1 MAIFNPKLLTELAID
16 TLDYAIGIEV
26 GQTGRNRKYQPISF
40 FLKKFL
46 EAELNYKIY
55 DKELLAIVRTIEENH
70 YYLKEAKY
78 QITVYSNYQNLI
90 YFTITKDLSQRQA
103 RQYKILL
110 KYNFVIKY

>member
-26 GQTGRNRKYQPISF
+26 GQIGKDRKYRPIFF

-46 EAELNYKIY
+46 GAELNYEIHN
-55 DKELLAIVRTIEENH
+55 KELLAIVRAIEENY

-78 QITVYSNYQNLI
+78 
-90 YFTITKDLSQRQA
+90 
-103 RQYKILL
+103 
-110 KYNFVIKY
+110 